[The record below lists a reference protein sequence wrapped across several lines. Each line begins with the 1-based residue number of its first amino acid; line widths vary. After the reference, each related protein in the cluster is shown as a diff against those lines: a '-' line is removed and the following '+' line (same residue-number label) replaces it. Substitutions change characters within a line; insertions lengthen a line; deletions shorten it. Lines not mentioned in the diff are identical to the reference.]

1 MNLDYAL
8 LISPTPLQLNLCS
21 VRSPTL
27 REIDALPDKFNTYH
41 MYLSMLLLDID
52 TYYKNMEL
60 QGDSY
65 FAGYTEKEK
74 QQILSIRAEYAG
86 LTEEQRALTGRL
98 DIFGFDRKIVVPL
111 TQALSF
117 FLCEK
122 IIYSPEE
129 NEFLIFGAE
138 SADPVC
144 TINSRQLSELESI
157 ILQLN
162 AVSVNTMD
170 AADAKNKT
178 AAKIIEKLNK
188 RKKRET
194 GSQAGASQYY
204 FSHFGLPQLHQHT
217 EHMGSYRLPGLRPV
231 RPDAAEHHFRRSQ
244 NVRCRMG
251 KQGQQG

>member
-1 MNLDYAL
+1 MTLDYAL

-138 SADPVC
+138 SVDPVC

-170 AADAKNKT
+170 
-178 AAKIIEKLNK
+178 
-188 RKKRET
+188 
-194 GSQAGASQYY
+194 G
-204 FSHFGLPQLHQHT
+204 
-217 EHMGSYRLPGLRPV
+217 
-231 RPDAAEHHFRRSQ
+231 RRCQ
-244 NVRCRMG
+244 
-251 KQGQQG
+251 K